1 MGFSVSASTAVIFA
15 GLFLALGMFYPAV
28 ANSYERVQ
36 AADANQADRALDQAN
51 SDIRIDTVGGS
62 TIDVVNEG
70 STALPVNKTDL
81 VIDGEYQERSTVTT
95 DINGDDTTGLWL
107 PGETLTLDPNTGLGG
122 VDQIRIVTEH
132 GVAASE
138 SI

>member
-1 MGFSVSASTAVIFA
+1 MEPYVS
-15 GLFLALGMFYPAV
+15 P
-28 ANSYERVQ
+28 R
-36 AADANQADRALDQAN
+36 R
-51 SDIRIDTVGGS
+51 R
-62 TIDVVNEG
+62 
-70 STALPVNKTDL
+70 
-81 VIDGEYQERSTVTT
+81 
-95 DINGDDTTGLWL
+95 LWL